1 MYRPET
7 YMNVLT
13 RKLRKLPTINKYIKA
28 DKLISPAL
36 LQRLDPLHQ
45 IELFPI
51 GSREFNLETIKQI
64 TANERAMV
72 YFHEHHKT
80 CHKGYY
86 RRFRYRL
93 IYKSGLWNGKNCVRL
108 QLLSAIDHECIDED
122 SVTEITIVEEEDE
135 FEYNDL
141 F

>member
-1 MYRPET
+1 MDIRLIIICE
-7 YMNVLT
+7 LGI
-13 RKLRKLPTINKYIKA
+13 LSFTIVTLMPRSNSI
-28 DKLISPAL
+28 
-36 LQRLDPLHQ
+36 
-45 IELFPI
+45 
-51 GSREFNLETIKQI
+51 
-64 TANERAMV
+64 
-72 YFHEHHKT
+72 
-80 CHKGYY
+80 